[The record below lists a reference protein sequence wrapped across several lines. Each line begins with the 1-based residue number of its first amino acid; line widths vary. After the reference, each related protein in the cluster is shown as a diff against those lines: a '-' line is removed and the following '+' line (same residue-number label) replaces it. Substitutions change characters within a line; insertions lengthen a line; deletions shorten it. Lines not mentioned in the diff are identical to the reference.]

1 MDSRPVPWFA
11 PKVSP
16 ALNTIVRNLGH
27 RVDKSKGDV
36 LYETGSMFER
46 LMYVQSGTA
55 ARAVLMPGFEDTPFF
70 VLLALQGS
78 LIGCVETLYSK
89 DSVMRRQGAVNNCEV
104 LTIPKE
110 ILLKLADHEPSWHK
124 ELAGY
129 NAATTLADRI
139 GLMVTREGDP
149 HQRLGSFIYAYC
161 SRSGLP
167 IDEELRDEKKDWL
180 ALPSFPPRKLIGQVI
195 GCETSLIDK
204 VVEDWQNEGS
214 LKKIHRNAL
223 MRRTKLCEYFYWLQ
237 RFI

>member
-89 DSVMRRQGAVNNCEV
+89 DSVMRRQWAVNNCEV

-124 ELAGY
+124 ELAG
-129 NAATTLADRI
+129 
-139 GLMVTREGDP
+139 
-149 HQRLGSFIYAYC
+149 
-161 SRSGLP
+161 
-167 IDEELRDEKKDWL
+167 
-180 ALPSFPPRKLIGQVI
+180 
-195 GCETSLIDK
+195 
-204 VVEDWQNEGS
+204 
-214 LKKIHRNAL
+214 
-223 MRRTKLCEYFYWLQ
+223 
-237 RFI
+237 

>member
-1 MDSRPVPWFA
+1 
-11 PKVSP
+11 
-16 ALNTIVRNLGH
+16 
-27 RVDKSKGDV
+27 
-36 LYETGSMFER
+36 
-46 LMYVQSGTA
+46 
-55 ARAVLMPGFEDTPFF
+55 
-70 VLLALQGS
+70 
-78 LIGCVETLYSK
+78 
-89 DSVMRRQGAVNNCEV
+89 
-104 LTIPKE
+104 
-110 ILLKLADHEPSWHK
+110 
-124 ELAGY
+124 
-129 NAATTLADRI
+129 
-139 GLMVTREGDP
+139 MVTREGDP

-161 SRSGLP
+161 SRSGLQ

>member
-89 DSVMRRQGAVNNCEV
+89 DSVMRRQWAVNNCEV

-129 NAATTLADRI
+129 K
-139 GLMVTREGDP
+139 GDP

>member
-36 LYETGSMFER
+36 LYETGSMFE
-46 LMYVQSGTA
+46 
-55 ARAVLMPGFEDTPFF
+55 DTTFF

-89 DSVMRRQGAVNNCEV
+89 DSVMRRQWAVNNCEV

>member
-89 DSVMRRQGAVNNCEV
+89 DSVMRRQWAVNNCEV

-139 GLMVTREGDP
+139 
-149 HQRLGSFIYAYC
+149 
-161 SRSGLP
+161 GLP